1 MEFAYPRQQSHRG
14 KAHRQPPRIM
24 RNKTGKWGICCAS
37 PCRWKERGRP
47 TGVLPGIVRCCT
59 VFPYA
64 FFRMKHG
71 LRAGT
76 MPAMRHSKN
85 KPSGPGEDLLVTRA
99 RRKESMRSAIKLF
112 RLIMDAEERHAAW
125 VTRQTGME
133 PARIWAL
140 WELGQAPGLRAVDLA
155 RAMAIQRNMAETLL
169 QRLERDG
176 LVSTHGVPV
185 SYTLTQAGMALA
197 QSFPEHAQGALM
209 SAFAQLPDAALER
222 LVQALRPLVEVL
234 PFREE
239 GAALQPLPCKRA
251 PTHDQARISDDAGP
265 LPVKR
270 LQHARSN

>member
-1 MEFAYPRQQSHRG
+1 
-14 KAHRQPPRIM
+14 
-24 RNKTGKWGICCAS
+24 
-37 PCRWKERGRP
+37 
-47 TGVLPGIVRCCT
+47 
-59 VFPYA
+59 
-64 FFRMKHG
+64 
-71 LRAGT
+71 
-76 MPAMRHSKN
+76 MRHSKN
-85 KPSGPGEDLLVTRA
+85 KPSGQGEDLLVTRA

-125 VTRQTGME
+125 VTSQSGME
-133 PARIWAL
+133 AARIWAL
-140 WELGQAPGLRAVDLA
+140 WELCQAPGLRAVDLA

-176 LVSTHGVPV
+176 LVSAGPGQRGAAV

-251 PTHDQARISDDAGP
+251 PTHDQARIGDDAGP
-265 LPVKR
+265 LPVKKLR
-270 LQHARSN
+270 HARSN